1 MIISITAWGQV
12 ESCNL
17 CRKVAGRGS
26 GPRLWQGGG
35 GVGVE
40 GSRFLLGAG
49 FLLLG
54 GAVKGGGEGRKRG
67 AVNAG
72 PNVRETRDVRSPRS
86 GG

>member
-1 MIISITAWGQV
+1 M
-12 ESCNL
+12 
-17 CRKVAGRGS
+17 AG
-26 GPRLWQGGG
+26 GGG